1 MTIFLTTNQ
10 TTHKTMKISEFKL
23 KTLNGINGL
32 IDTYFCG
39 NDIKDKFINATLKI
53 FVKQNI
59 NKYDDILMLFANADD
74 EIDIADI
81 IEEYLKVFGEDGFV
95 FDLRDYIKNDMI
107 KSFIPNKALII
118 KKEDLVDMYK

>member
-1 MTIFLTTNQ
+1 
-10 TTHKTMKISEFKL
+10 MKISEFKL

-81 IEEYLKVFGEDGFV
+81 ERIKG
-95 FDLRDYIKNDMI
+95 FDLVTLTTIGRNFIFG
-107 KSFIPNKALII
+107 KSEENSDQSNSEEESEDIPESTAQA
-118 KKEDLVDMYK
+118 

>member
-1 MTIFLTTNQ
+1 MAINEGRDVFAIPGSIYAKSSQGCNHLIQ
-10 TTHKTMKISEFKL
+10 QGAKL
-23 KTLNGINGL
+23 
-32 IDTYFCG
+32 
-39 NDIKDKFINATLKI
+39 
-53 FVKQNI
+53 VQQP
-59 NKYDDILMLFANADD
+59 
-74 EIDIADI
+74 ADI